1 MKNKIKASSFKRQA
15 ATALH
20 MYMKNF
26 ICIMQLTEGENMKA
40 TKFIIEKQHDALVEV
55 IQFLDSNGHSDTEV
69 RETVDRILNS
79 RSFDE
84 VKEDSDNEIKQA
96 EEVLKRYEYTD

>member
-1 MKNKIKASSFKRQA
+1 MK
-15 ATALH
+15 T
-20 MYMKNF
+20 
-26 ICIMQLTEGENMKA
+26 
-40 TKFIIEKQHDALVEV
+40 TKFIIEKQQDALVEV

-84 VKEDSDNEIKQA
+84 AKEDSDKEIQQA

>member
-1 MKNKIKASSFKRQA
+1 MK
-15 ATALH
+15 T
-20 MYMKNF
+20 
-26 ICIMQLTEGENMKA
+26 
-40 TKFIIEKQHDALVEV
+40 TKFIIEKQQDALVEV

-84 VKEDSDNEIKQA
+84 AKEDSDKEIKQA
-96 EEVLKRYEYTD
+96 EEVLKRYEYAD

>member
-1 MKNKIKASSFKRQA
+1 
-15 ATALH
+15 
-20 MYMKNF
+20 
-26 ICIMQLTEGENMKA
+26 MKA
-40 TKFIIEKQHDALVEV
+40 TKFIIEKQQDALVEV

-84 VKEDSDNEIKQA
+84 AKEDSDNEIKQA
-96 EEVLKRYEYTD
+96 EEVLKRYEYED

>member
-1 MKNKIKASSFKRQA
+1 
-15 ATALH
+15 
-20 MYMKNF
+20 
-26 ICIMQLTEGENMKA
+26 MKA

-96 EEVLKRYEYTD
+96 EEVLKRYEYED